1 MPRKQ
6 NKRRADGRIAVQVYL
21 GMIDGRRKYKTVYG
35 NTQKEA
41 DEAALQVKL
50 ALRKGIDVTAERDTF
65 GDWARRWLK
74 YKEADISASQYQS
87 YEGYLK
93 RLESLNGMRIS
104 EIKTY
109 DIQEII
115 DALAVEN
122 PHTGKP
128 TSKKT
133 LGDIRI
139 TASQILRLA
148 ITNRV
153 LDYNPADAVIIPK
166 NAPQSHRRALT
177 KEEQGWILNTPHKMQ
192 LAAMIMMYAGLRR
205 GELLALTWKD
215 INLADR
221 TITINKAVEF
231 RKGIPHIKGSTKTN
245 AGMRVVSIPEILA
258 VYLSDQPKSS
268 LLVFPSATGQIVSES
283 SWRVMWDDYLKEI
296 DKRFGSPKVGK
307 SSILTIS
314 HFTAHWLRHTYATM
328 LYMAGVDVMT
338 AKELLGHTDI
348 KTTLGIYTHLDTKFK
363 IRSVD
368 KLNDYLGDASQMQ
381 VSNH

>member
-21 GMIDGRRKYKTVYG
+21 GMVDGKRKYKTVYG

-50 ALRKGIDVTAERDTF
+50 ALRKGIDVTADQDTF
-65 GDWARRWLK
+65 GEWARRWLK

-133 LGDIRI
+133 LGDVKI

-205 GELLALTWKD
+205 GELLALTWQD

-245 AGMRVVSIPEILA
+245 SGMRVVSIPEILA

-268 LLVFPSATGQIVSES
+268 LLVFPSTTGQIVSES

-368 KLNDYLGDASQMQ
+368 KLNDYLGNASQMQ
-381 VSNH
+381 VNEH

>member
-21 GMIDGRRKYKTVYG
+21 GMVDGKRKYKTVYG

-50 ALRKGIDVTAERDTF
+50 ALRKGIDVTADQDTF
-65 GDWARRWLK
+65 GEWARRWLK

-133 LGDIRI
+133 LGDVKI

-205 GELLALTWKD
+205 GELLALTWQD

-245 AGMRVVSIPEILA
+245 SGMRVVSIPEILA

-268 LLVFPSATGQIVSES
+268 LLVFPSTTGQIVSES

-328 LYMAGVDVMT
+328 LYMAGVDVLT
-338 AKELLGHTDI
+338 AKDLLGHSDI
-348 KTTLGIYTHLDTKFK
+348 KTTLGIYTHLDAKFK

-368 KLNDYLGDASQMQ
+368 KLNDYLGNASQMQ
-381 VSNH
+381 VNEH

>member
-21 GMIDGRRKYKTVYG
+21 GMVDGKRKYKTVYG

-50 ALRKGIDVTAERDTF
+50 ALRKGIDVTADQDTF
-65 GDWARRWLK
+65 GEWARRWLK

-133 LGDIRI
+133 LGDVKI

-205 GELLALTWKD
+205 GELLALTWQD

-245 AGMRVVSIPEILA
+245 SGMRVVSIPEILA

-268 LLVFPSATGQIVSES
+268 LLVFPSTTGQIVSES

-328 LYMAGVDVMT
+328 LYMAGVDVLT
-338 AKELLGHTDI
+338 AKDLLGHSDI

-368 KLNDYLGDASQMQ
+368 KLNDYLGNASQMQ
-381 VSNH
+381 VNKH

>member
-21 GMIDGRRKYKTVYG
+21 GMVDGKRKYKTVYG

-50 ALRKGIDVTAERDTF
+50 ALRKGIDVTADQDTF
-65 GDWARRWLK
+65 GEWARRWLK

-133 LGDIRI
+133 LGDVKI

-205 GELLALTWKD
+205 GELLALTWQD

-245 AGMRVVSIPEILA
+245 SGMRVVSIPEILA

-268 LLVFPSATGQIVSES
+268 LLVFPSTTGQIVSES

-328 LYMAGVDVMT
+328 LYMAGVDVLT
-338 AKELLGHTDI
+338 AKDLLGHSDI

-368 KLNDYLGDASQMQ
+368 KLNDYLGNASQMQ
-381 VSNH
+381 VNEH